1 MGAIA
6 MTTEKVLRE
15 TVKLG
20 TQKLEHH
27 RVGVRL
33 ILIMQIKKK
42 ESKSRGRGRGKNWG
56 REKTREKKKLFTAY
70 WWNKNI
76 ILVLCWW
83 DEYSIMYLCIFTT
96 MIGEFFVNFTKAD
109 YETR

>member
-33 ILIMQIKKK
+33 ILIMQIKKRK
-42 ESKSRGRGRGKNWG
+42 IKAEGEGEERTEEEKRQGKRRNYSQLTG
-56 REKTREKKKLFTAY
+56 EIKT
-70 WWNKNI
+70 
-76 ILVLCWW
+76 
-83 DEYSIMYLCIFTT
+83 
-96 MIGEFFVNFTKAD
+96 
-109 YETR
+109 

>member
-42 ESKSRGRGRGKNWG
+42 ENKSRGRGRGKN
-56 REKTREKKKLFTAY
+56 
-70 WWNKNI
+70 
-76 ILVLCWW
+76 
-83 DEYSIMYLCIFTT
+83 
-96 MIGEFFVNFTKAD
+96 
-109 YETR
+109 